1 MRLASLL
8 TVTAALLSL
17 AAVAA
22 APAAI
27 AAPPTAR
34 TVTQLSG
41 DLDVHDPALV
51 TDGPGGKWYVFASG
65 KPDKGGGTIDV
76 RSSADHGRTWT
87 YAGTIWDTMPAW
99 LHETVPGANNMWAP
113 AVHEH
118 GGTYYLSR
126 RAGGRPSSSR
136 RVTVSARAASRSRV
150 G

>member
-1 MRLASLL
+1 MRLAPLL

-17 AAVAA
+17 VAVAAVAA

-65 KPDKGGGTIDV
+65 RV
-76 RSSADHGRTWT
+76 RGLAPVAVDRTM
-87 YAGTIWDTMPAW
+87 A
-99 LHETVPGANNMWAP
+99 LHARAVSTAVVP
-113 AVHEH
+113 AVF
-118 GGTYYLSR
+118 
-126 RAGGRPSSSR
+126 AGRSGAGCLTRSAARDHDCRPADTPLRLLTCEES
-136 RVTVSARAASRSRV
+136 T
-150 G
+150 